1 MRSDTLFLANG
12 SMLSRFRAIFAAIS
26 LAFILASCS
35 SLMEGDTRSLQ
46 PIPAAL
52 VAEMKAKGMAPS
64 DPILIRIYKQE
75 SELEVWK
82 RTRSGRYAL
91 LKTYPICRWSG
102 KLGPKRK
109 SGDRQAPEGFYA
121 VDAALLNPQ
130 SKYYLSF
137 NLGYPNEL
145 ERALGST
152 GEAMMVHGAC
162 SSSGCFALTDAG
174 VAEIFAMARE
184 SLRGG
189 QTAFQVQAL
198 PFRMTPANFAAHR
211 NDPNVAFWKNL
222 KEGTDIFEVTGR
234 EPKVAVC
241 GRKYVFD
248 AAVNPADGPLD
259 PLASC
264 PPLQQAVDP
273 AVIAKRNSDEAMIAS
288 LVMDAATPAPA
299 LSYVDGG
306 MHPDFRRVL
315 QQSGAA
321 RLAKTTSLTSVQ
333 VSRPDAALADPY
345 EVTGSVS
352 R

>member
-1 MRSDTLFLANG
+1 
-12 SMLSRFRAIFAAIS
+12 MLSRFRKVCAALS
-26 LAFILASCS
+26 VAVVLAGCS
-35 SLMEGDTRSLQ
+35 PLMEGDTRSLQ

-52 VAEMKAKGMAPS
+52 VAEMKAKGMTPS

-82 RTRSGRYAL
+82 RTPSGRYAL

-109 SGDRQAPEGFYA
+109 AGDRQAPEGFYA

-137 NLGYPNEL
+137 NLGYPNAL

-174 VAEIFAMARE
+174 VAEIFAVARE

-211 NDPNVAFWKNL
+211 GDPNMAFWKNL
-222 KEGTDIFEVTGR
+222 KEGSDIFEVTGR

-248 AAVNPADGPLD
+248 AAVSPADGPLD

-264 PPLQQAVDP
+264 PPLQQVVDP
-273 AVIAKRNSDEAMIAS
+273 AVIAKRNSDEALTAS
-288 LVMDAATPAPA
+288 LIAGAATPVPA
-299 LSYVDGG
+299 LAYVDGG
-306 MHPDFRRVL
+306 MHPLFRQKL
-315 QQSGAA
+315 QQSGPVS
-321 RLAKTTSLTSVQ
+321 LAKDTSLTSVQ

-345 EVTGSVS
+345 EVTGSTV